1 MNIGLF
7 SGSFNPIH
15 KGHIALAEYIRNH
28 AHIDEVWFVVSPRNP
43 LKEDHLLIDEQ
54 HRLKMV
60 ELAIKGREGLKVS
73 DVEMNMP
80 KPSYTVNTLKKL
92 SASYPEHRFHL
103 IIGTD
108 NMLSFHLWKDYHYIL
123 EHYPILVYPR
133 DKEDIPA
140 AYPSMQLIHAP
151 LYPISSTQ
159 IREMIRHHEDIS
171 EWVAPEVMDY
181 IQQMQLYID

>member
-15 KGHIALAEYIRNH
+15 KGHIALARH
-28 AHIDEVWFVVSPRNP
+28 LLQHVPLDEIWLVVSPRNP
-43 LKEDHLLIDEQ
+43 LKENKVLIDER
-54 HRLKMV
+54 HRLQMV
-60 ELAIKGREGLKVS
+60 NLAIEGLAGLKAS
-73 DVEMNMP
+73 DVEMDMP

-92 SASYPEHRFHL
+92 SESYPEHRFHL

-108 NMLSFHLWKDYHYIL
+108 NMLSFHLWKDYEYIL
-123 EHYPILVYPR
+123 AHYPVLVYPR

-140 AYPSMQLIHAP
+140 IYPSMQLIHAP

-159 IREMIRHHEDIS
+159 IREMIRRQEDIS
-171 EWVAPEVMDY
+171 EWVAPKVIDY
-181 IQQMQLYID
+181 IQEMQLYTD